1 MSDAYQPRIL
11 EGAITM
17 EMHGFLSRMRAALP
31 LAEDLENEEFTLGR
45 VLLEM
50 GIPSVAVERAFVND
64 SLVHMGYKLQVGDRV
79 VLFPLTIDEGNM

>member
-1 MSDAYQPRIL
+1 MADLYQPKVL

-17 EMHGFLSRMRAALP
+17 ELHGFLSKMRAALP

-64 SLVHMGYKLQVGDRV
+64 SLVNMTHRLQVGDKV
-79 VLFPLTIDEGNM
+79 ILFPLTIDEGSI